1 MPLTR
6 GTFAPATATQAGGVG
21 FVPSPSAG
29 DQGKYLQG
37 DGTFGGPL
45 FNKLQ
50 VPSARYIGPL
60 VAYGGAGSTRGLQ
73 SFNVYV
79 VPVYSNASRTIS
91 EIVFQV
97 TTASGATG
105 TPTMEVALYNC
116 STTTG
121 LPTTQVTNSLKTGI
135 DPTTTGVKTLTYSPT
150 FVMPAGVSFVAI
162 KVKASSAN
170 NNTNVRSMDGTGR
183 ESAFF
188 SAIANGWP
196 ANPTTSNYAATVP
209 FISVGDNVSLASD
222 YTSSG
227 SFLYASF
234 GEPFVAVFLKT

>member
-1 MPLTR
+1 MPLSR

-50 VPSARYIGPL
+50 VPSDRYIGPL
-60 VAYGGAGSTRGLQ
+60 VAYGGAGSTRTLN
-73 SFNVYV
+73 SFYVYFI
-79 VPVYSNASRTIS
+79 PVYSNGNRSIS

-116 STTTG
+116 SSASG
-121 LPTTQVTNSLKTGI
+121 LPTTRVTDSLKTGI
-135 DPTTTGVKTLTYSPT
+135 DPTTTGVKTLTFSPAFT
-150 FVMPAGVSFVAI
+150 MPAGISFVGI
-162 KVKASSAN
+162 KVKPTVSN
-170 NNTNVRSMDGTGR
+170 NATGVRAMDGTGR

-196 ANPTTSNYAATVP
+196 TNPTSASYAATVP
-209 FISVGDNVSLASD
+209 YFIAGDNVGLAAD
-222 YTSSG
+222 YTSS
-227 SFLYASF
+227 SFSYQNF
-234 GEPFVAVFLKT
+234 GESFIAVFLKT

>member
-6 GTFAPATATQAGGVG
+6 GTFKPATSTDAGGVG
-21 FVPSPSAG
+21 FVPAPSAG
-29 DQGKYLQG
+29 DQGRYLQG

-50 VPSARYIGPL
+50 VPSDRYIGPL
-60 VAYGGAGSTRGLQ
+60 VAYGVAGSTRTLV
-73 SFNVYV
+73 SFYVYF
-79 VPVYSNASRTIS
+79 VPVYSNGNRSIS

-105 TPTMEVALYNC
+105 TPTMELALYNC
-116 STTTG
+116 SSTSG
-121 LPTTQVTNSLKTGI
+121 LPTTRIANSLKTAI
-135 DPTTTGVKTLTYSPT
+135 DPTATGVKTSTFSPAFT
-150 FVMPAGVSFVAI
+150 MPAGISFVGI
-162 KVKASSAN
+162 KVKATASN
-170 NNTNVRSMDGTGR
+170 NATGVRSMEGSGR

-196 ANPTTSNYAATVP
+196 ANPTTNSYGATVP
-209 FISVGDNVSLASD
+209 FFLAGDNVGLASD
-222 YTSSG
+222 YTSS
-227 SFLYASF
+227 SFSYANF

>member
-6 GTFAPATATQAGGVG
+6 GTFKPATSTQAGGVG

-50 VPSARYIGPL
+50 VPSDRYIGPL
-60 VAYGGAGSTRGLQ
+60 VAYGGAGSTRTLN
-73 SFNVYV
+73 SFYVYF
-79 VPVYSNASRTIS
+79 VPVYSNGSRSIS

-116 STTTG
+116 SATSG
-121 LPTTQVTNSLKTGI
+121 LPTTQITNSLKTGI
-135 DPTTTGVKTLTYSPT
+135 DPTTTGVKTSTYSPSFT
-150 FVMPAGVSFVAI
+150 MPAGVSFVGI
-162 KVKASSAN
+162 KVKPTVSN
-170 NNTNVRSMDGTGR
+170 NATGVRSMDGSGR
-183 ESAFF
+183 ECSFF
-188 SAIANGWP
+188 SSIANGWP
-196 ANPTTSNYAATVP
+196 ASPTSANYQTTVP
-209 FISVGDNVSLASD
+209 YFLAGDNVGLASD
-222 YTSSG
+222 YTSS
-227 SFLYASF
+227 SFSYQNY
-234 GEPFVAVFLKT
+234 GDGFVAVFLKT

>member
-50 VPSARYIGPL
+50 VPSDRYIGPL
-60 VAYGGAGSTRGLQ
+60 VAYGSAGSTKTLV
-73 SFNVYV
+73 SFYVYF
-79 VPVYSNASRTIS
+79 VPVYSNASRSIS
-91 EIVFQV
+91 EIVFEV

-105 TPTMEVALYNC
+105 TPTMEIALYNC
-116 STTTG
+116 SGTSG

-135 DPTTTGVKTLTYSPT
+135 SPTSTGVKTSTFSPSFT
-150 FVMPAGVSFVAI
+150 MPSGVSFVGI
-162 KVKASSAN
+162 KVKATSAN
-170 NNTNVRSMDGTGR
+170 NATVVRSMDGTGR

-188 SAIANGWP
+188 SSIANGWP
-196 ANPTTSNYAATVP
+196 TNPTSSYYASTVP
-209 FISVGDNVSLASD
+209 YISAGDNVGLASD
-222 YTSSG
+222 YTS
-227 SFLYASF
+227 ASF
-234 GEPFVAVFLKT
+234 TYAVFGENFVAVFLKT

>member
-1 MPLTR
+1 MPLSR

-21 FVPSPSAG
+21 FVPSPAAG
-29 DQGKYLQG
+29 EQGKYLQG

-50 VPSARYIGPL
+50 VPSDRYIGPL
-60 VAYGGAGSTRGLQ
+60 VAYGGAGSTRSLQ
-73 SFNVYV
+73 SFNVYL
-79 VPVYSNASRTIS
+79 VPVYSNANRIIS

-105 TPTMEVALYNC
+105 TPTVEVALYNC
-116 STTTG
+116 STTSG
-121 LPTTQVTNSLKTGI
+121 LPTTRIADSLKTGI
-135 DPTTTGVKTLTYSPT
+135 DPTTIGVKTLTYSPT

-162 KVKASSAN
+162 KVKATATN
-170 NNTNVRSMDGTGR
+170 NATNVRSMDGTGR

-196 ANPTTSNYAATVP
+196 ASPTTSNYAATVP
-209 FISVGDNVSLASD
+209 FISVGDNVALASD
-222 YTSSG
+222 YTSS
-227 SFLYASF
+227 SFLYANF
-234 GEPFVAVFLKT
+234 GEPFVAIFLKT

>member
-21 FVPSPSAG
+21 FVPSPAAG

-50 VPSARYIGPL
+50 VPSDRYIGPL
-60 VAYGGAGSTRGLQ
+60 VAYGVAGSTRSLV
-73 SFNVYV
+73 SFYVYF
-79 VPVYSNASRTIS
+79 VPVYSNGNRSIS
-91 EIVFQV
+91 EVVFQV

-121 LPTTQVTNSLKTGI
+121 LPTTRVADSLKTGI
-135 DPTTTGVKTLTYSPT
+135 DPTATGVKTSTYSPAFT
-150 FVMPAGVSFVAI
+150 MPAGISFVGI
-162 KVKASSAN
+162 KVKATASN
-170 NNTNVRSMDGTGR
+170 NNTGVRAMEGTGR
-183 ESAFF
+183 ENAFF
-188 SAIANGWP
+188 SSIANGWP
-196 ANPTTSNYAATVP
+196 ANPTTNFYGSSVP
-209 FISVGDNVSLASD
+209 YIGPGDNVGLASD
-222 YTSSG
+222 YTSAI
-227 SFLYASF
+227 FAYQQF

>member
-6 GTFAPATATQAGGVG
+6 GTFAPATATLAGGVG

-50 VPSARYIGPL
+50 VPSDRYIGPL
-60 VAYGGAGSTRGLQ
+60 VAYGGAGSTRTLN
-73 SFNVYV
+73 SFYVYFI
-79 VPVYSNASRTIS
+79 PVYSNANRSIS

-116 STTTG
+116 SSTSG
-121 LPTTQVTNSLKTGI
+121 LPTTRIADSLKTGI
-135 DPTTTGVKTLTYSPT
+135 DPTTTGVKTSTFSPSFT
-150 FVMPAGVSFVAI
+150 MPAGISFVGI
-162 KVKASSAN
+162 KVKPTVSN
-170 NNTNVRSMDGTGR
+170 NATGVRAMDGTGR

-196 ANPTTSNYAATVP
+196 ANPTSSSYAATVP
-209 FISVGDNVSLASD
+209 FFLAGDNVGLAAD
-222 YTSSG
+222 YTSS
-227 SFLYASF
+227 SFSYANF
-234 GEPFVAVFLKT
+234 GESFVAVFLKT